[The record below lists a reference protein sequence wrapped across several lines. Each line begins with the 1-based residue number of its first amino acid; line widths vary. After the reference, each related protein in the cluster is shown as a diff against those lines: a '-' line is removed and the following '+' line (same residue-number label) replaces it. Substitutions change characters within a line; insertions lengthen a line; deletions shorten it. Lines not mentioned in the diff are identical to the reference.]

1 VLQEPFL
8 YSKTV
13 GENLRIAAR
22 DAAEDEMYH
31 ATRVAAVDEDI
42 RRFANGYDTLVGERG
57 VTLSGGQKQRIAIA
71 RTLMMHCPIMIFDD
85 SMSAVDMETDAAI
98 RRALRED
105 TENATVLLIS
115 HRINTLMQA
124 DKILV
129 LENGTVTEEG
139 THAQLI
145 ERPGAYQRV
154 YRMQSDAGLA
164 EGGEA

>member
-1 VLQEPFL
+1 
-8 YSKTV
+8 
-13 GENLRIAAR
+13 
-22 DAAEDEMYH
+22 
-31 ATRVAAVDEDI
+31 
-42 RRFANGYDTLVGERG
+42 
-57 VTLSGGQKQRIAIA
+57 
-71 RTLMMHCPIMIFDD
+71 MMRCPIMIFDD

-98 RRALRED
+98 RKALRED

-129 LENGTVTEEG
+129 LENGTVTEQG
-139 THAQLI
+139 THAQLV

-164 EGGEA
+164 KGGEA